1 MKKSYKNQKGI
12 TLIGLVVTIIILLIL
27 AQVSLKL
34 VTGNEGILK
43 RAESAV
49 TKTNDASER
58 EEIEIAIADLWT
70 AYYKDPV
77 AIKNET
83 LKNYILKSCA
93 DKVISTGAGGSL
105 ISNDGKLIYTN
116 AKGEKKCIELQ
127 DDGNIANIYALQ
139 NTNSPLN
146 VIYMIGDGMGQN
158 HIKAGEIDKGSKLH
172 MQTISNHTDVTT
184 YSLSVSQYGDY
195 ATDSAAA
202 ATALATGVKT
212 INYYVGK
219 DQNQNNVQNLTEY
232 AHSLGMKTGTISTQT
247 IYHAT
252 PAGFTT
258 HTSDRTNYA
267 LIARRQV
274 TEQEVDLMLGG
285 GQQYFSG
292 TQDLRQE
299 MTQRG
304 YNYITNFSDLSK
316 YNKNQKVIGAFSW
329 GRMTQGDNGNPVNAN
344 PSLVQ
349 MTEAALARLEN
360 SNGFLVM
367 IEGSDIDTYSHIYD
381 RSMSNML
388 NELYGFDNA
397 VKVAMDYVDTHPNTI
412 LIVTADHET
421 GGLNLEN
428 ITSKEQLTDDLFT
441 SQNHTNENV
450 SVYAYGKDTKQLT
463 NHGTIDNTDI
473 YHFVKQKL
481 QESYE

>member
-1 MKKSYKNQKGI
+1 M
-12 TLIGLVVTIIILLIL
+12 
-27 AQVSLKL
+27 
-34 VTGNEGILK
+34 
-43 RAESAV
+43 
-49 TKTNDASER
+49 
-58 EEIEIAIADLWT
+58 
-70 AYYKDPV
+70 
-77 AIKNET
+77 
-83 LKNYILKSCA
+83 
-93 DKVISTGAGGSL
+93 
-105 ISNDGKLIYTN
+105 
-116 AKGEKKCIELQ
+116 
-127 DDGNIANIYALQ
+127 
-139 NTNSPLN
+139 
-146 VIYMIGDGMGQN
+146 
-158 HIKAGEIDKGSKLH
+158 
-172 MQTISNHTDVTT
+172 
-184 YSLSVSQYGDY
+184 
-195 ATDSAAA
+195 
-202 ATALATGVKT
+202 TGV
-212 INYYVGK
+212 
-219 DQNQNNVQNLTEY
+219 
-232 AHSLGMKTGTISTQT
+232 QT
-247 IYHAT
+247 C
-252 PAGFTT
+252 
-258 HTSDRTNYA
+258 A
-267 LIARRQV
+267 LPIW
-274 TEQEVDLMLGG
+274 
-285 GQQYFSG
+285 
-292 TQDLRQE
+292 QE

-381 RSMSNML
+381 RSMTNML

-397 VKVAMDYVDTHPNTI
+397 VKVAMNYVDTHPNTI